1 MPRNSRFPR
10 LVACLVLFAAAV
22 ATAQTRPATPPA
34 AQAEPTGEYSGM
46 YSFLQD
52 GEFVQVD
59 FLPDGKISGFVSR
72 YGDLESDKG
81 AFLDHFIKTG
91 AWKGKQLSFETAP
104 VHGVW
109 FAFKGMVERGP
120 AKTRNDEGYYVLRG
134 TLSQYS
140 TDAARKTSGRSREV
154 TFKQFPQ
161 DEEPAAKKPQ

>member
-1 MPRNSRFPR
+1 MPSNSFFLR
-10 LVACLVLFAAAV
+10 LAACIMLC
-22 ATAQTRPATPPA
+22 ATVVAQTGSTAPKPQAATNSA
-34 AQAEPTGEYSGM
+34 DEYSGM

-59 FLPDGKISGFVSR
+59 FLPDGKVSGFVSR
-72 YGDLESDKG
+72 FGDLDSDKG

-91 AWKGKQLSFETAP
+91 SWKGRDLSFETAP

-109 FAFKGMVERGP
+109 FAFKGSVERGP
-120 AKTRNDEGYYVLRG
+120 AKTRAEDGYYVLKG

-140 TDAARKTSGRSREV
+140 SDADKKTAGRSREV

-161 DEEPAAKKPQ
+161 DEDAPKRTEKH